1 MKFYAVC
8 GSNRKDGNTIKL
20 LESALDG
27 IRDTVGEENDFEL
40 VNLYKLDYTG
50 CRSCFHCKKL
60 GSKYYGKCP
69 INDDLKPLLNDISHC
84 DGLILGSPVYF
95 GDISGQMRS
104 FFERLVFPY
113 FTYLE
118 KVDSLAPRKFPVA
131 TIYDMNVPQD
141 SPLVEYYETVFDAFE
156 QYLHGVFSKGERL
169 TVYDTYQF
177 KDYSKYANDVFD
189 ADLKKESLENQFPK
203 DLKAAYQLGVDMA
216 KSL

>member
-1 MKFYAVC
+1 M
-8 GSNRKDGNTIKL
+8 
-20 LESALDG
+20 
-27 IRDTVGEENDFEL
+27 
-40 VNLYKLDYTG
+40 
-50 CRSCFHCKKL
+50 
-60 GSKYYGKCP
+60 
-69 INDDLKPLLNDISHC
+69 
-84 DGLILGSPVYF
+84 ILGSPVYF

>member
-8 GSNRKDGNTIKL
+8 GSNRKEGNTIKL

-40 VNLYKLDYTG
+40 VNLYKLDY
-50 CRSCFHCKKL
+50 
-60 GSKYYGKCP
+60 
-69 INDDLKPLLNDISHC
+69 DLKPLLNDISHC

>member
-8 GSNRKDGNTIKL
+8 GSNRKEGNTIKL

-40 VNLYKLDYTG
+40 VNLYKLDY
-50 CRSCFHCKKL
+50 
-60 GSKYYGKCP
+60 
-69 INDDLKPLLNDISHC
+69 DDLKPLLNDISHC

-131 TIYDMNVPQD
+131 TIYDMNVPHD
-141 SPLVEYYETVFDAFE
+141 SPLAEYYETVFDAFE

>member
-1 MKFYAVC
+1 M
-8 GSNRKDGNTIKL
+8 N
-20 LESALDG
+20 
-27 IRDTVGEENDFEL
+27 
-40 VNLYKLDYTG
+40 
-50 CRSCFHCKKL
+50 
-60 GSKYYGKCP
+60 
-69 INDDLKPLLNDISHC
+69 PLLNDISHC

-156 QYLHGVFSKGERL
+156 QYLHGVFSKGKRL

-177 KDYSKYANDVFD
+177 RDYSKYANDVFD
-189 ADLKKESLENQFPK
+189 ADLKRESLEKPALLSDLSPLPSSPLLHAAQETRSTADNASAIIFKNRFIFSSTFLCFTSIRWKQYCPIGFIISLSRPVVNPK
-203 DLKAAYQLGVDMA
+203 SEM
-216 KSL
+216 